1 MGQGVWPGLSLD
13 TVLSGLAA
21 QERPKTPDAGLSI
34 NARALAS
41 LPEGPGEA
49 HAAATSQAGMQPCAQ
64 GTRKQNGP
72 GFPRRPGLRP
82 RQHTRTPPWGP
93 PSRGAGGC
101 LSPGAGE
108 PTPGQLPRSQFPVPC
123 LTRAGTA
130 LSSGQPPCPPREDP
144 LPSEAWKCGKGQRSR
159 APLLGVP
166 LGVGFTSRAPHAPL
180 TAPGP
185 CPVAKCWARGPA
197 AGLAGQRVFTR
208 VLRDASFWQNH

>member
-1 MGQGVWPGLSLD
+1 MGQGARPGLSLD

-21 QERPKTPDAGLSI
+21 QGRPKTPGAGLSI
-34 NARALAS
+34 NARALPS

-49 HAAATSQAGMQPCAQ
+49 HAAAASQARMQPCAQ

-82 RQHTRTPPWGP
+82 RQHARTPPWGP

-123 LTRAGTA
+123 LTRAETA
-130 LSSGQPPCPPREDP
+130 LTSGQPPARQGMIYSPPR
-144 LPSEAWKCGKGQRSR
+144 SGKAGR
-159 APLLGVP
+159 
-166 LGVGFTSRAPHAPL
+166 
-180 TAPGP
+180 
-185 CPVAKCWARGPA
+185 ARGR
-197 AGLAGQRVFTR
+197 GLRF
-208 VLRDASFWQNH
+208 